1 MLKLTLINS
10 RLEIPHTNYVV
21 QCNTVPNSSTIA
33 LNVYMYYAL
42 NRAGGLYG
50 RILAE
55 VASTD

>member
-21 QCNTVPNSSTIA
+21 QCNTVPNNSTIA
-33 LNVYMYYAL
+33 LNVCRYYAL